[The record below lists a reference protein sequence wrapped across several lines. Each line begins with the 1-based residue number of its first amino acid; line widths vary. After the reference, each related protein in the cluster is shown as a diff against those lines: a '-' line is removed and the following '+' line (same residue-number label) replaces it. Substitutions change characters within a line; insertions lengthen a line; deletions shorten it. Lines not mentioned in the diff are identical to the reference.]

1 MSSAFGKGPSN
12 GQFWFGG
19 SSFPGFLYKKN
30 LGVGGRRST
39 KMNPGGN
46 ITCNSSTYLYNKYT
60 PGASGI
66 GASSMSNRR
75 AKNRLA
81 TVCRSGDGSNTKN
94 CFPCQ
99 PTLGQYSNYT
109 HNPNGFVPCPKLEP
123 QPGPAFQVT
132 GEYTYLP
139 PEPGFN
145 TVIQITGP
153 STFILYIQIFVT
165 TLVYVNGTFQFT
177 VEGLR
182 EPGTFQVPGGL
193 DPTSGDVYE
202 FIVKFN
208 V

>member
-1 MSSAFGKGPSN
+1 MSSAFSKGPSN

-19 SSFPGFLYKKN
+19 STFPGFLYKKN
-30 LGVGGRRST
+30 VGVGGRRTT

-46 ITCNSSTYLYNKYT
+46 ITCNSATYLYNKYT
-60 PGASGI
+60 PGSGGI

-81 TVCRSGDGSNTKN
+81 TVCRSGDGNTTAN

-109 HNPNGFVPCPKLEP
+109 HNPNGYTPCPKLEP
-123 QPGPAFQVT
+123 NKGTVITIT
-132 GEYTYLP
+132 GEFTYLP

-145 TVIQITGP
+145 TVIKITGP
-153 STFILYIQIFVT
+153 TTFILYIQKFLTIFI
-165 TLVYVNGTFQFT
+165 YVNGTFQFT
-177 VEGLR
+177 AELLID
-182 EPGTFQVPGGL
+182 PDTYSVPGGL
-193 DPTSGDVYE
+193 DPTTGDVYE
-202 FIVKFN
+202 YIVKLN